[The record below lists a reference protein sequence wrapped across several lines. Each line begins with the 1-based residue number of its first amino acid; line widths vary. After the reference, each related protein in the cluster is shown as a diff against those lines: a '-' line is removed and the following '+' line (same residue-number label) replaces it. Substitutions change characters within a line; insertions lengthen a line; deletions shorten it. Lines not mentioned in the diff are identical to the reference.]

1 MPEPEW
7 AGRRISLLAY
17 GKVNLTL
24 AVTGRR
30 QDGYH
35 TLCGV
40 MQSIGLGN
48 RLTLAASPRNSGE
61 PAVSLRCDDPQLP
74 TDRRNTAAK
83 AAFAFLE
90 EAGLQTQAHLAVFVE
105 KRIPYQAGLGSASAD
120 AAGVLAGA
128 NALFGRPLSQKRLLS
143 LAASVGADVP
153 FCLTGGTQRAEGI
166 GEILTP
172 LSVLPACALLIA
184 KPPEG
189 VSTPEAYAR
198 FDALPHPARPDCAA
212 LEAALAAGNLAEI
225 ASACGNAF
233 EQCCPVPAVGML
245 NIAMRE
251 AGALGGA
258 MSGSGPAVFGIFSNR
273 QAACAAKE
281 QLAPRFAGCRFFVTE
296 PKQSGIVFA

>member
-153 FCLTGGTQRAEGI
+153 FCLTGG
-166 GEILTP
+166 
-172 LSVLPACALLIA
+172 CLLYT
-184 KPPEG
+184 
-189 VSTPEAYAR
+189 S
-198 FDALPHPARPDCAA
+198 DAADEL
-212 LEAALAAGNLAEI
+212 
-225 ASACGNAF
+225 
-233 EQCCPVPAVGML
+233 
-245 NIAMRE
+245 
-251 AGALGGA
+251 
-258 MSGSGPAVFGIFSNR
+258 
-273 QAACAAKE
+273 
-281 QLAPRFAGCRFFVTE
+281 
-296 PKQSGIVFA
+296 

>member
-90 EAGLQTQAHLAVFVE
+90 EAGLQHRHISLFLSKSGFPIRRGWVRPRRMRPGCSPEQT
-105 KRIPYQAGLGSASAD
+105 PS
-120 AAGVLAGA
+120 LAGR
-128 NALFGRPLSQKRLLS
+128 FRRSGCFLSPHRWGPMCR
-143 LAASVGADVP
+143 SV
-153 FCLTGGTQRAEGI
+153 
-166 GEILTP
+166 
-172 LSVLPACALLIA
+172 
-184 KPPEG
+184 
-189 VSTPEAYAR
+189 
-198 FDALPHPARPDCAA
+198 
-212 LEAALAAGNLAEI
+212 
-225 ASACGNAF
+225 
-233 EQCCPVPAVGML
+233 
-245 NIAMRE
+245 
-251 AGALGGA
+251 
-258 MSGSGPAVFGIFSNR
+258 
-273 QAACAAKE
+273 
-281 QLAPRFAGCRFFVTE
+281 
-296 PKQSGIVFA
+296 